1 MRKLSLTLLI
11 FVFAIGVF
19 VTSSRAFERPDRPK
33 RPDSTNRPA
42 FSLPAN
48 ARKISENVYDLG
60 ERLVNGELVQGR
72 AFVHYTEALAKRE
85 ARSHTTSSSCYT
97 YLSSYT
103 RWKVTEP
110 YVLDELG
117 SGMDATTVASLTQTS
132 LDTWDNQVAFKIFGS
147 RDTASLVDGADTETP
162 DNKNE
167 IYFADVSDP
176 GVIGVTIVW
185 GYFSG
190 PRSQRRIIEYDM
202 VYDNVDFTWGDGSVD
217 PSVMDYQNI
226 VTHEIG
232 HGAGMGDLYQ
242 SYCAE
247 QTMYGY
253 ATEGETKK
261 RDLNTGDVNGIKKLY
276 R

>member
-1 MRKLSLTLLI
+1 MRVSTILSIIASLL
-11 FVFAIGVF
+11 FVFPVQALEKPIPPRPPQ
-19 VTSSRAFERPDRPK
+19 TSERPDFK
-33 RPDSTNRPA
+33 
-42 FSLPAN
+42 LPPH
-48 ARKISENVYDLG
+48 ARKISEGVYDLG
-60 ERLVNGELVQGR
+60 ERVVEGRLAQGL
-72 AFVHYTEALAKRE
+72 AFIHFKTGLAKRE
-85 ARSHTTSSSCYT
+85 LNSHTSSSRCYT

-110 YVLDELG
+110 YVLDFVG
-117 SGMDATTVASLTQTS
+117 SGMDEALVSSLTQTS
-132 LDTWDNQVAFKIFGS
+132 LNTWDNEVSFQIFGS
-147 RDTASLVDGADTETP
+147 RDTGSVVDGADTIAP

-176 GVIGVTIVW
+176 GAIAVTIVW

-190 PRSQRRIIEYDM
+190 PRSSRRIIEYDM
-202 VYDNVDFTWGDGSVD
+202 VFDGVDFTWGDGLVD
-217 PSVMDYQNI
+217 ASVMDYQNI
-226 VTHEIG
+226 ATHEIG
-232 HGAGMGDLYQ
+232 HAAGMGDLYQ

-261 RDLNTGDVNGIKKLY
+261 RDLNVGDINGIKKLY